1 MDRAALKDL
10 RQRVVGRR
18 ETLKVIQ
25 RGRAVSVFVAKDAN
39 PAILSELEEH
49 CRIHQVPVTYVE
61 SMRELGQLCG
71 IEVNAACAALTR
83 GQTAANQEEGGRT
96 GANY

>member
-25 RGRAVSVFVAKDAN
+25 RGRAISVFAARDAN
-39 PAILSELEEH
+39 PAILLEVEEH
-49 CRIHQVPVTYVE
+49 CRIHQVPVTFVE

-71 IEVNAACAALTR
+71 IEVDAACAALVR
-83 GQTAANQEEGGRT
+83 AQTASLEEGGRT
-96 GANY
+96 DANH